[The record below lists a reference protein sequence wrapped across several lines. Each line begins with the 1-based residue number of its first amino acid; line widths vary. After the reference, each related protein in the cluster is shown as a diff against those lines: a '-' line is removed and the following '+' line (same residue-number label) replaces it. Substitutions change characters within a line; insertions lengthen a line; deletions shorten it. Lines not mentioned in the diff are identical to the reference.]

1 MTKPKKLEKLSN
13 FTLAA
18 AKFAAGGFIKSSKE
32 LYDERV
38 LTCLA
43 CKYYEADKDE
53 CLVCGCPIEVKA
65 SWSTESCPNN
75 FWRK

>member
-1 MTKPKKLEKLSN
+1 MTKPKRLKKLNN

-32 LYDERV
+32 LYDSRV

-43 CKYYEADKDE
+43 CKYYESNKDE

-65 SWSTESCPNN
+65 SWSTESCPKNK
-75 FWRK
+75 WSK

>member
-1 MTKPKKLEKLSN
+1 MSKPGKLKKLSN

-43 CKYYEADKDE
+43 CKYYDANKDE
-53 CLVCGCPIEVKA
+53 CLVCGCPVEVKA
-65 SWSTESCPNN
+65 SWITESCPKNKWN
-75 FWRK
+75 K